1 MSSRSRKPRR
11 VAEPGAPAP
20 AREQER
26 TTRPASKRARNLS
39 LSEEAIARG
48 ESYSRARGTTLS
60 ALVEQFL
67 RGLPVASEP
76 DDDSLDPA
84 ERQRLEIETV
94 RANTRSPLVR
104 DLYGLLAG
112 HDVAEREP
120 REAHRE
126 HLWRKYR
133 GRT

>member
-1 MSSRSRKPRR
+1 MSAGSRKPHR
-11 VAEPGAPAP
+11 VAEPGTSP
-20 AREQER
+20 REQER
-26 TTRPASKRARNLS
+26 APRSTLKRARNLS
-39 LSEEAIARG
+39 LTEEAIARG

-67 RGLPVASEP
+67 RALPATSEP

-94 RANTRSPLVR
+94 RASTRSPLVR
-104 DLYGLLAG
+104 ELYGLLAG
-112 HDVAEREP
+112 HDIAEREP
-120 REAHRE
+120 REAYRE

-133 GRT
+133 GGT

>member
-11 VAEPGAPAP
+11 IAEPGTPAT
-20 AREQER
+20 EQPHGP
-26 TTRPASKRARNLS
+26 RPTLKRARNLT
-39 LSEEAIARG
+39 LTGEAIARG

-67 RGLPVASEP
+67 RGLPVPIELEEE
-76 DDDSLDPA
+76 SLDPA
-84 ERQRLEIETV
+84 ERQRREIETV
-94 RANTRSPLVR
+94 RADTSSPLVR

-112 HDVAEREP
+112 ADLAQRDP
-120 REAHRE
+120 REDYRE

-133 GRT
+133 GDT